1 MRALCLIALA
11 VPLLLE
17 GAVAQSSAHPV
28 LDALRQETEHA
39 QRNLVAAAQSMPAEK
54 FAFKPTPAQMSF
66 GELMLHV
73 AGANDFM
80 CSTISGAKAP
90 AEPKLQP
97 TAGKDQLIARVRRS
111 FEFCTTTFAKLTDK
125 GLGET
130 VPFFGGRTISRA
142 GAVLD
147 LAADWAD
154 HYGASAIYLRLNG
167 VLPPTAKKNAASE

>member
-1 MRALCLIALA
+1 MRALLLTALA
-11 VPLLLE
+11 VPVLLQ
-17 GAVAQSSAHPV
+17 AAAAQSSANPV
-28 LDALRQETEHA
+28 SDALRKETERA
-39 QRNLVAAAQSMPAEK
+39 QRNLIAAAQSMPADK
-54 FAFKPTPAQMSF
+54 FGFKPTPAQMSF

-90 AEPKLQP
+90 AEPKLAP
-97 TAGKDQLIARVRRS
+97 TASKEELIARARRS
-111 FEFCTTTFAKLTDK
+111 FEFCSTALAKLTDA
-125 GLGET
+125 GLAET

-167 VLPPTAKKNAASE
+167 ILPPTAKKSAASE